1 METEQIRVIGA
12 RSHNLSDVDVTIP
25 KRKLTVVTGV
35 SGSGKSSLVFDTVA
49 AEAQRQLYETLP
61 AFVRGF
67 LPSYGHP
74 DVDMIEHLA
83 PVVMVDQRRLGGG
96 ARSTVGTITD
106 IAPLL
111 RLLFSRA
118 GTPYVGGT
126 DSFSFNLPAGMCPG
140 CDGLG
145 ECVDVDMGAF
155 LDPSRSLN
163 QGALLPPTFKA
174 GSWHWQLYARSGRL
188 DPDKPISEYTDAERE
203 ALLYATGSQP
213 VDMAGQQ
220 INATYEGAVVK
231 FRRLYIQRDTAE
243 MGARTRAMV
252 ARFTHS
258 APCPTCDGT
267 RLARAARNCRVA
279 GYGIAEL
286 CAMEAETL
294 YDVVRGFDLPT
305 VAPIVE
311 NLSKRVGHLVDI
323 GLGYLSLDRPTGTL
337 SGGES
342 QRIKIVRHLAS
353 TLTDLLYVFDEP
365 SIGLHARDVRRLAA
379 LLRALRDNG
388 NTVLVVEHDRDVITA
403 ADHVI
408 DIGPGAGAAGGHV
421 VFEGDVATLA
431 GSGTPTGRHLR
442 ARTRLKDDVRKP
454 TGSLAVTGASLHN
467 LRDLDVEIPTGVL
480 TVVSGVAGSGKSSLV
495 YGVFCR
501 QHPDAVVVDQSA
513 PTANRRSTTA
523 TYTGALDPIRAAFA
537 RANGVRPAL
546 FSANS
551 DGACPTCEGMGVTYT
566 DLSFLDTV
574 ESPCETCHG
583 RRFTDDVLAYRL
595 DGRSIGDV
603 LAMTVGEA
611 AEFFARRKAIAPIL
625 RALVDV
631 GLEYLRLGQPLTS
644 LSGGECQRIKLAA
657 HLHRHGAIY
666 VLDEPTTGL
675 HMSDVARLLDVLDH
689 LVDDRGGTVLVIEHD
704 LDVIAHAD
712 WVIDLGPEGGGSG
725 GRILFQGTPADL
737 ADTADSHTATHLRQA
752 LTTGQLSLSTTR
764 R

>member
-1 METEQIRVIGA
+1 
-12 RSHNLSDVDVTIP
+12 
-25 KRKLTVVTGV
+25 
-35 SGSGKSSLVFDTVA
+35 
-49 AEAQRQLYETLP
+49 
-61 AFVRGF
+61 
-67 LPSYGHP
+67 
-74 DVDMIEHLA
+74 
-83 PVVMVDQRRLGGG
+83 
-96 ARSTVGTITD
+96 
-106 IAPLL
+106 
-111 RLLFSRA
+111 
-118 GTPYVGGT
+118 
-126 DSFSFNLPAGMCPG
+126 
-140 CDGLG
+140 
-145 ECVDVDMGAF
+145 
-155 LDPSRSLN
+155 
-163 QGALLPPTFKA
+163 
-174 GSWHWQLYARSGRL
+174 
-188 DPDKPISEYTDAERE
+188 
-203 ALLYATGSQP
+203 
-213 VDMAGQQ
+213 
-220 INATYEGAVVK
+220 
-231 FRRLYIQRDTAE
+231 
-243 MGARTRAMV
+243 
-252 ARFTHS
+252 
-258 APCPTCDGT
+258 
-267 RLARAARNCRVA
+267 
-279 GYGIAEL
+279 
-286 CAMEAETL
+286 
-294 YDVVRGFDLPT
+294 VRGFDLPT
-305 VAPIVE
+305 VTPIVE
-311 NLSKRVGHLVDI
+311 NLTKRVGHLVEI

-337 SGGES
+337 SDGES

-365 SIGLHARDVRRLAA
+365 SIGLHARDVRRLTA
-379 LLRALRDNG
+379 LLQALRDNG

-421 VFEGDVATLA
+421 VFEGDVAALA
-431 GSGTPTGRHLR
+431 GSGTPTGAHLR
-442 ARTRLKDDVRKP
+442 ARTRLRDDVRKP

-467 LRDLDVEIPTGVL
+467 LRELDVEIPTGVL

-583 RRFTDDVLAYRL
+583 RRFTDEVLVYRL

-657 HLHRHGAIY
+657 HLHRQGAIY

-675 HMSDVARLLDVLDH
+675 HPSDVEKLMTQLQG
-689 LVDDRGGTVLVIEHD
+689 LVESGNTVVVVEHDMSVAAASDWIVDIGPGAGNEGGTIVASGVPNEVAAVSRSRTARYLAEC
-704 LDVIAHAD
+704 
-712 WVIDLGPEGGGSG
+712 LG
-725 GRILFQGTPADL
+725 RV
-737 ADTADSHTATHLRQA
+737 THR
-752 LTTGQLSLSTTR
+752 
-764 R
+764 